1 MMYSMTIFASL
12 LGSALGFSSIPDAMK
27 IPCSTPV
34 TVTVT
39 VTDTWCRAQAL
50 LDGEVTIKESHP
62 HDFMENIGGDG
73 PINGPFIPPDMTT
86 GAHTSPTVVYTHGA
100 STEPVWSEYADQGV
114 ADIATTGNNDAFLQ
128 RVSTASIA
136 SHWVAGPATSCGAV
150 NPSPPQVSTGLV
162 LNEQN
167 TKISALH
174 SMLKLP
180 LAAAA

>member
-1 MMYSMTIFASL
+1 MSWSDGLSRL
-12 LGSALGFSSIPDAMK
+12 LAAWLQRHGLP
-27 IPCSTPV
+27 
-34 TVTVT
+34 
-39 VTDTWCRAQAL
+39 
-50 LDGEVTIKESHP
+50 HP
-62 HDFMENIGGDG
+62 
-73 PINGPFIPPDMTT
+73 
-86 GAHTSPTVVYTHGA
+86 
-100 STEPVWSEYADQGV
+100 GV

-128 RVSTASIA
+128 RVYTDLRGGPPGWSY
-136 SHWVAGPATSCGAV
+136 WVADLAASCGAA

>member
-1 MMYSMTIFASL
+1 M
-12 LGSALGFSSIPDAMK
+12 
-27 IPCSTPV
+27 
-34 TVTVT
+34 
-39 VTDTWCRAQAL
+39 
-50 LDGEVTIKESHP
+50 
-62 HDFMENIGGDG
+62 
-73 PINGPFIPPDMTT
+73 
-86 GAHTSPTVVYTHGA
+86 
-100 STEPVWSEYADQGV
+100 

-128 RVSTASIA
+128 RVDQCYTDCNFAV
-136 SHWVAGPATSCGAV
+136 WVAAGPATSCGAV